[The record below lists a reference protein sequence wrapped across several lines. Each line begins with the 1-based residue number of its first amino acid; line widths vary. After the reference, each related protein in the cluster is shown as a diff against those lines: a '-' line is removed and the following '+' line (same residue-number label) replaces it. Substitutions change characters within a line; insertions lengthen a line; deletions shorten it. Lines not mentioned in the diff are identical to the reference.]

1 MVRINKILSTKNFS
15 AAVWVGLIIA
25 NSLLSVPRL
34 SASSFI
40 KLPVSAKS
48 VSLGGGFVAGD
59 NLGVVEQNPSALLSL
74 RGLSA
79 EFSQV
84 TYFEGIGLSGFYGG
98 YSGRIAAVAL
108 GFKNYSTQDTARDFL
123 GAETGKIS
131 HSESVVT
138 GAFSKRIGKNL
149 AAGIGFKSYSA
160 SIADN
165 SAGGLS
171 TSASGM
177 LFDAGFT
184 HYRQSDVYAFS
195 VTNLGSV
202 KYDYAGATEQ
212 RMPLTYAAGARHTV
226 GNFVG
231 LWQISKSDDVRRMK
245 LAIGVDYDIAEYF
258 ALRMGMN
265 YIQYFDLTFG
275 AGFKFGKFYLDYALS
290 PHMDF
295 GAVHNVSFG
304 VRF

>member
-1 MVRINKILSTKNFS
+1 MTIKTLS
-15 AAVWVGLIIA
+15 IA
-25 NSLLSVPRL
+25 KLSLLILASQLLLPSGART
-34 SASSFI
+34 SSFI

-84 TYFEGIGLSGFYGG
+84 TYFEGIGLTGFYGG
-98 YSGRIAAVAL
+98 YSGRAAAMAL
-108 GFKNYSTQDTARDFL
+108 GFKNYATRDTARDFL

-138 GAFSKRIGKNL
+138 GAFSTRINKNL
-149 AAGIGFKSYSA
+149 TAGIGFKSYSA
-160 SIADN
+160 SIADD

-295 GAVHNVSFG
+295 GSVHNVSLG